1 MGLHR
6 IPNIKI
12 QRTAEVMLS
21 ERIEILAA
29 ADLGV
34 GWTDTRAAE
43 AHMVGYPNIVRLKT
57 RY

>member
-1 MGLHR
+1 M
-6 IPNIKI
+6 PNIKI

-34 GWTDTRAAE
+34 RRIAAVFWASLTSTE
-43 AHMVGYPNIVRLKT
+43 SPCKAASSYC
-57 RY
+57 